1 MGEGGISLLAGWESF
16 YVITGTAAATLTG
29 LQFVVI
35 TLGAERNRGNAE
47 TNRAFGT
54 PTIVHFGAV
63 LLNAAFLSAPWPTAS
78 SVAIL
83 IGAFGLGGVIY
94 TLVVARHARRQTI
107 YKPVLEDW
115 IWHTIVPLAAYASML
130 ASAILLPGAPQR
142 TLFGVAAGASLLLC
156 TGIHNAWDSLNYI
169 ALRRR
174 QAATDEAKA
183 EAEAPAQ
190 ADGPTT

>member
-1 MGEGGISLLAGWESF
+1 MHSILSAWESF
-16 YVITGTAAATLTG
+16 YVIIGSAAAALIG
-29 LQFVVI
+29 LQFVASV
-35 TLGAERNRGNAE
+35 LGAELRVVGGE
-47 TNRAFGT
+47 GVTRAFGT

-183 EAEAPAQ
+183 EAEAEAPAQ

>member
-1 MGEGGISLLAGWESF
+1 MHSILSAWESF
-16 YVITGTAAATLTG
+16 YVIIGSAAAALIG
-29 LQFVVI
+29 LQFVASV
-35 TLGAERNRGNAE
+35 LGAELRVVGGE
-47 TNRAFGT
+47 GVTRAFGT

-174 QAATDEAKA
+174 QTATDEAKA